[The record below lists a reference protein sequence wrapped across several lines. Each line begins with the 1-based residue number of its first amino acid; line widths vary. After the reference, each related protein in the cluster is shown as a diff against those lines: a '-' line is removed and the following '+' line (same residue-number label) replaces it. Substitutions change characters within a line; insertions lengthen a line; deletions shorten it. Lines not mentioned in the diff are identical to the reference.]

1 MSQESNA
8 PAPLHSPRKK
18 RPSENNQSTTVN
30 AVLYLMPL
38 PFNPDFFPAVAA
50 ETRDSLSD
58 SAFTGEFAVLFKKCQ
73 HLMIL
78 IRSGKLTR
86 LAIV

>member
-1 MSQESNA
+1 
-8 PAPLHSPRKK
+8 
-18 RPSENNQSTTVN
+18 
-30 AVLYLMPL
+30 MPL
-38 PFNPDFFPAVAA
+38 PFNADFFPAVAA

>member
-1 MSQESNA
+1 
-8 PAPLHSPRKK
+8 
-18 RPSENNQSTTVN
+18 
-30 AVLYLMPL
+30 MPL
-38 PFNPDFFPAVAA
+38 PPNADFFPAVAA

-58 SAFTGEFAVLFKKCQ
+58 SAFTGEFAVLLKKKCQ

-86 LAIV
+86 LAIVWVDKGAYN

>member
-1 MSQESNA
+1 
-8 PAPLHSPRKK
+8 
-18 RPSENNQSTTVN
+18 
-30 AVLYLMPL
+30 MPL
-38 PFNPDFFPAVAA
+38 PFNADFFPAVAA

-86 LAIV
+86 LAIVWVDKGAYN

>member
-1 MSQESNA
+1 MLLPPNA
-8 PAPLHSPRKK
+8 
-18 RPSENNQSTTVN
+18 
-30 AVLYLMPL
+30 
-38 PFNPDFFPAVAA
+38 DFFPAVAA

-58 SAFTGEFAVLFKKCQ
+58 SAFTGEFAVLLKKCQ

-86 LAIV
+86 LAIVWEDKGAYN